1 MRRREFI
8 TLLGSVAATW
18 PLAAA
23 VAQKKEPEAAQA
35 EISGGVVKLGV
46 LTDETGVLSSP
57 SGEGSIEATRM
68 AVEDFGSKA
77 AGKPIEIIHAD
88 HQNKTDIGA
97 AIARRWIDVDGV
109 DAIVDVP
116 NSAIAL
122 AVQEIAKE
130 KNRVLL
136 VSTAATADLTGKA
149 CSPVGVHWTWDTYAV
164 ASAAKAIVSQG
175 GDSWF
180 FLTADFAF
188 GHAMQRD
195 ATRFIEA
202 SGGKVIGSVRHPL
215 GTADFASF
223 LLQAQSSRAK
233 IVGLAN
239 GGSDT
244 TNSIKQAVEFGLA
257 RGGQRLAAI
266 AAVITDVHAVGLA
279 DAQGLLLTTS
289 FYWDRTEDSRQWSK
303 RFFARRGV
311 MPTQMQA
318 GVYSAVTHYL
328 KAVDALGSDEAK
340 AVVAK
345 MRDMPIH
352 DFFADRG
359 LLRADG
365 RMVHDMYLV
374 EVKKPEESH
383 HPWDYY
389 KILKII
395 PGEEAFRPMSEG
407 GLPASRQTLDATDSA
422 ALMSPCGPFRRSQ
435 RYNIMSEI
443 EG

>member
-8 TLLGSVAATW
+8 ALLGSVAATW

-23 VAQKKEPEAAQA
+23 AHA
-35 EISGGVVKLGV
+35 EISGGIVKLGV
-46 LTDETGVLSSP
+46 LTDETGVLSTP

-68 AVEDFGSKA
+68 AVEDFGGKA

-109 DAIVDVP
+109 DAIIDVP
-116 NSAIAL
+116 NSAIVL

-164 ASAAKAIVSQG
+164 AASAAKAIVLQG

-180 FLTADFAF
+180 FLTADYAF

-233 IVGLAN
+233 IVGIVN
-239 GGSDT
+239 GGSDM
-244 TNSIKQAVEFGLA
+244 TNSIKQAAEFGLA
-257 RGGQRLAAI
+257 LGGQRLAAI
-266 AAVITDVHAVGLA
+266 GAIITDVHAVGLA
-279 DAQGLLLTTS
+279 GAQGLLLAES
-289 FYWDRTEDSRQWSK
+289 FYWDRTEESRQWS
-303 RFFARRGV
+303 
-311 MPTQMQA
+311 
-318 GVYSAVTHYL
+318 
-328 KAVDALGSDEAK
+328 
-340 AVVAK
+340 
-345 MRDMPIH
+345 
-352 DFFADRG
+352 
-359 LLRADG
+359 
-365 RMVHDMYLV
+365 
-374 EVKKPEESH
+374 
-383 HPWDYY
+383 
-389 KILKII
+389 
-395 PGEEAFRPMSEG
+395 
-407 GLPASRQTLDATDSA
+407 
-422 ALMSPCGPFRRSQ
+422 
-435 RYNIMSEI
+435 
-443 EG
+443 

>member
-1 MRRREFI
+1 MTHRMRAWLVAA
-8 TLLGSVAATW
+8 LLGIAWTIAPSS
-18 PLAAA
+18 PSD
-23 VAQKKEPEAAQA
+23 AQG

-46 LTDETGVLSSP
+46 LTDETGVFSSL

-68 AVEDFGSKA
+68 AVEDFGGKA

-97 AIARRWIDVDGV
+97 SIARRWMDVDGV
-109 DAIVDVP
+109 DVIIDVP
-116 NSAIAL
+116 NSAIVL
-122 AVQEIAKE
+122 AVQQLVKE

-136 VSTAATADLTGKA
+136 VSTAGTADLTGKA
-149 CSPVGVHWTWDTYAV
+149 CSPVGVHWTWDTYAFA
-164 ASAAKAIVSQG
+164 ASSAKSIVQRG
-175 GDSWF
+175 GNSWF

-202 SGGKVIGSVRHPL
+202 AGGKVVGSVSHPL
-215 GTADFASF
+215 NNADFASF

-233 IVGLAN
+233 VVALAN
-239 GGSDT
+239 GGTDM
-244 TNSIKQAVEFGLA
+244 TNSIKQAAEFGIPQ
-257 RGGQRLAAI
+257 GGQRLAAL
-266 AAVITDVHAVGLA
+266 AAFITDVHAVGLA
-279 DAQGLLLTTS
+279 GAQGLLLTTS
-289 FYWDRTEDSRQWSK
+289 FYWDRTEESRQWSK
-303 RFFARRGV
+303 RFFERRGV
-311 MPTQMQA
+311 IPTQTQA

-359 LLRADG
+359 FIRLDG

-374 EVKKPEESH
+374 EVKKPEESRY
-383 HPWDYY
+383 PWDYY
-389 KILKII
+389 KILQTIL
-395 PGEEAFRPMSEG
+395 GEEAFRPMDDG
-407 GLPASRQTLDATDSA
+407 GCPLLAKP
-422 ALMSPCGPFRRSQ
+422 
-435 RYNIMSEI
+435 
-443 EG
+443 

>member
-1 MRRREFI
+1 MTHRMRAR
-8 TLLGSVAATW
+8 
-18 PLAAA
+18 LAAA
-23 VAQKKEPEAAQA
+23 LLGIASVVAPSSPSDAQG

-46 LTDETGVLSSP
+46 LTDETGVFSSL

-68 AVEDFGSKA
+68 AVEDFGGKA

-97 AIARRWIDVDGV
+97 AIARRWFDVDGV
-109 DAIVDVP
+109 DVIIDVP
-116 NSAIAL
+116 NSAIVL
-122 AVQEIAKE
+122 AVQQLAKE

-136 VSTAATADLTGKA
+136 VSTAGTADLTGKA
-149 CSPVGVHWTWDTYAV
+149 CSPVGVHWTWDTYAFA
-164 ASAAKAIVSQG
+164 ASSAKSIVQRG

-202 SGGKVIGSVRHPL
+202 AGGKVVGGVSHPL
-215 GTADFASF
+215 NTADFASF

-233 IVGLAN
+233 VVALAN
-239 GGSDT
+239 GGTDM
-244 TNSIKQAVEFGLA
+244 TNSIKQAAEFGIPQ
-257 RGGQRLAAI
+257 GGQRLAAL
-266 AAVITDVHAVGLA
+266 AAFITDVHAVGLA
-279 DAQGLLLTTS
+279 GAQGLLLTTS
-289 FYWDRTEDSRQWSK
+289 FYWDRTEESRQWSK

-311 MPTQMQA
+311 MPTQTQA

-359 LLRADG
+359 FIRLDG

-374 EVKKPEESH
+374 QVKKPEESRN
-383 HPWDYY
+383 PWDYY
-389 KILKII
+389 KILQTI
-395 PGEEAFRPMSEG
+395 PGEEAFRSMDDG
-407 GLPASRQTLDATDSA
+407 GCPLLAKP
-422 ALMSPCGPFRRSQ
+422 
-435 RYNIMSEI
+435 
-443 EG
+443 

>member
-1 MRRREFI
+1 M
-8 TLLGSVAATW
+8 L
-18 PLAAA
+18 
-23 VAQKKEPEAAQA
+23 
-35 EISGGVVKLGV
+35 
-46 LTDETGVLSSP
+46 
-57 SGEGSIEATRM
+57 
-68 AVEDFGSKA
+68 
-77 AGKPIEIIHAD
+77 
-88 HQNKTDIGA
+88 
-97 AIARRWIDVDGV
+97 
-109 DAIVDVP
+109 
-116 NSAIAL
+116 
-122 AVQEIAKE
+122 
-130 KNRVLL
+130 
-136 VSTAATADLTGKA
+136 
-149 CSPVGVHWTWDTYAV
+149 
-164 ASAAKAIVSQG
+164 QG

-180 FLTADFAF
+180 FLTADYAF

-202 SGGKVIGSVRHPL
+202 SGGKVVGSVRHPL
-215 GTADFASF
+215 GTTDFASF

-233 IVGLAN
+233 IVGLVN
-239 GGSDT
+239 GGSDM
-244 TNSIKQAVEFGLA
+244 TNSIKQAAEFGIA

-266 AAVITDVHAVGLA
+266 SAVITDVHAVGLA
-279 DAQGLLLTTS
+279 DAQGLLLAES
-289 FYWDRTEDSRQWSK
+289 FYWDRTEESRQWSK

-340 AVVAK
+340 AVVAR

-383 HPWDYY
+383 YPWDYY
-389 KILKII
+389 KILKTI

-407 GLPASRQTLDATDSA
+407 G
-422 ALMSPCGPFRRSQ
+422 CPFFAKP
-435 RYNIMSEI
+435 
-443 EG
+443 

>member
-1 MRRREFI
+1 MTHRMR
-8 TLLGSVAATW
+8 AW
-18 PLAAA
+18 LAAA
-23 VAQKKEPEAAQA
+23 LLGIAATVAPSSPSDAQG

-46 LTDETGVLSSP
+46 LTDETGVFSSL

-68 AVEDFGSKA
+68 AVEDFGGKA

-97 AIARRWIDVDGV
+97 SIARRWMDVDGV
-109 DAIVDVP
+109 DVIIDVP
-116 NSAIAL
+116 NSAIVL
-122 AVQEIAKE
+122 AVQQLVKE

-136 VSTAATADLTGKA
+136 VSTAGTADLTGKA
-149 CSPVGVHWTWDTYAV
+149 CSPVGVHWTWDTYAFA
-164 ASAAKAIVSQG
+164 ASSAKSIVQRG
-175 GDSWF
+175 GNSWF

-202 SGGKVIGSVRHPL
+202 AGGKVVGGVSHPL
-215 GTADFASF
+215 NNADFASF

-233 IVGLAN
+233 VVALAN
-239 GGSDT
+239 GGTDM
-244 TNSIKQAVEFGLA
+244 TNSIKQAAEFGIPQ
-257 RGGQRLAAI
+257 GGQRLAAL
-266 AAVITDVHAVGLA
+266 AAFMTDVHAVGLSG
-279 DAQGLLLTTS
+279 AQGLLLTTS
-289 FYWDRTEDSRQWSK
+289 FYWDRTEESRQWSK
-303 RFFARRGV
+303 RFFERRGV
-311 MPTQMQA
+311 MPTQTQA

-359 LLRADG
+359 FIRLDG

-374 EVKKPEESH
+374 EVKKPEESRY
-383 HPWDYY
+383 PWDYY
-389 KILKII
+389 KILQTI
-395 PGEEAFRPMSEG
+395 PGEEAFRPMGDG
-407 GLPASRQTLDATDSA
+407 GCPL
-422 ALMSPCGPFRRSQ
+422 F
-435 RYNIMSEI
+435 
-443 EG
+443 

>member
-1 MRRREFI
+1 MTHRMR
-8 TLLGSVAATW
+8 AW
-18 PLAAA
+18 LAAA
-23 VAQKKEPEAAQA
+23 LLGIAATVAPSSPSDAQG

-46 LTDETGVLSSP
+46 LTDETGVFSSL

-68 AVEDFGSKA
+68 AVEDFGGKA

-97 AIARRWIDVDGV
+97 SIARRWMDVDGV
-109 DAIVDVP
+109 DVIIDVP
-116 NSAIAL
+116 NSAIVL
-122 AVQEIAKE
+122 AVQQLAKE

-136 VSTAATADLTGKA
+136 VSTAGTADLTGKA
-149 CSPVGVHWTWDTYAV
+149 CSPVGVHWTWDTYAFA
-164 ASAAKAIVSQG
+164 ASSAKSIVQRG
-175 GDSWF
+175 GNSWF

-202 SGGKVIGSVRHPL
+202 AGGKVVGGVSHPL
-215 GTADFASF
+215 NNADFASF

-233 IVGLAN
+233 VVALAN
-239 GGSDT
+239 GGTDM
-244 TNSIKQAVEFGLA
+244 TNSIKQAAEFGIPQ
-257 RGGQRLAAI
+257 GGQRLAAL
-266 AAVITDVHAVGLA
+266 AAFITDVHAVGLA
-279 DAQGLLLTTS
+279 GAQGLLLTTS
-289 FYWDRTEDSRQWSK
+289 FYWDRTEESRQWSK
-303 RFFARRGV
+303 RFFERRGV
-311 MPTQMQA
+311 IPTQTQA

-359 LLRADG
+359 FIRLDG

-374 EVKKPEESH
+374 EVKKPEESRY
-383 HPWDYY
+383 PWDYY
-389 KILKII
+389 KILQTI
-395 PGEEAFRPMSEG
+395 PGEEAFRPMGDG
-407 GLPASRQTLDATDSA
+407 GCPLL
-422 ALMSPCGPFRRSQ
+422 
-435 RYNIMSEI
+435 
-443 EG
+443 

>member
-1 MRRREFI
+1 MTHRLR
-8 TLLGSVAATW
+8 VW
-18 PLAAA
+18 LAAA
-23 VAQKKEPEAAQA
+23 LLGIASMVAPSSPSDAQG
-35 EISGGVVKLGV
+35 EISGGMVKLGV
-46 LTDETGVLSSP
+46 LTDETGVFSSL

-68 AVEDFGSKA
+68 AVEDFGGKA

-97 AIARRWIDVDGV
+97 SIARRWMDVDGV
-109 DAIVDVP
+109 DVIIDVP
-116 NSAIAL
+116 NSAIVL
-122 AVQEIAKE
+122 AVQQLAKE

-136 VSTAATADLTGKA
+136 VSTAGTADLTGKA
-149 CSPVGVHWTWDTYAV
+149 CSPVGVHWTWDTYAFA
-164 ASAAKAIVSQG
+164 ASSAKSIVQRG
-175 GDSWF
+175 GNSWF

-202 SGGKVIGSVRHPL
+202 AGGKVVGGVSHPL
-215 GTADFASF
+215 NNADFASF

-233 IVGLAN
+233 VVALAN
-239 GGSDT
+239 GGTDM
-244 TNSIKQAVEFGLA
+244 TNSIKQAAEFGIPQ
-257 RGGQRLAAI
+257 GGQRLAAL
-266 AAVITDVHAVGLA
+266 AAFITDVHAVGLA
-279 DAQGLLLTTS
+279 GAQGLLLTTS
-289 FYWDRTEDSRQWSK
+289 FYWDRTDESRQWSK

-311 MPTQMQA
+311 MPTQTQA

-359 LLRADG
+359 FIRLDG

-374 EVKKPEESH
+374 EVKKPEESRY
-383 HPWDYY
+383 PWDYY
-389 KILKII
+389 KILQTI
-395 PGEEAFRPMSEG
+395 PGEEAFRPMGDG
-407 GLPASRQTLDATDSA
+407 GCPLL
-422 ALMSPCGPFRRSQ
+422 
-435 RYNIMSEI
+435 
-443 EG
+443 

>member
-1 MRRREFI
+1 LFSRAQWRLSLNLAQRREFNVEKIDLNVLRAFFDAMRRREFI
-8 TLLGSVAATW
+8 TLLGSVAAAW
-18 PLAAA
+18 PLAA
-23 VAQKKEPEAAQA
+23 AAQA

-46 LTDETGVLSSP
+46 LTDETGVLSTP

-68 AVEDFGSKA
+68 AVEDFGGKA

-97 AIARRWIDVDGV
+97 AIARRWIDVDSV

-116 NSAIAL
+116 NSAIVL

-149 CSPVGVHWTWDTYAV
+149 CSPVGVHWTWDTYALA
-164 ASAAKAIVSQG
+164 ASAAKAIVQQG

-180 FLTADFAF
+180 FVTADYAF

-202 SGGKVIGSVRHPL
+202 SGGKVVGSVRHPL
-215 GTADFASF
+215 GTTDFASF

-239 GGSDT
+239 GGSDM
-244 TNSIKQAVEFGLA
+244 TNSIKQAAEFGIA

-266 AAVITDVHAVGLA
+266 SAVITDVHAVGLA
-279 DAQGLLLTTS
+279 DAQGLLLAES
-289 FYWDRTEDSRQWSK
+289 FYWDRTAESRQWSK

-340 AVVAK
+340 AVVAR

-359 LLRADG
+359 FLRADG

-374 EVKKPEESH
+374 EVKKPEESRY
-383 HPWDYY
+383 PWDYY
-389 KILKII
+389 SILKTI
-395 PGEEAFRPMSEG
+395 PGEEAFRPLNEG
-407 GLPASRQTLDATDSA
+407 GCPLLAKP
-422 ALMSPCGPFRRSQ
+422 
-435 RYNIMSEI
+435 
-443 EG
+443 

>member
-1 MRRREFI
+1 MQI
-8 TLLGSVAATW
+8 T
-18 PLAAA
+18 
-23 VAQKKEPEAAQA
+23 
-35 EISGGVVKLGV
+35 
-46 LTDETGVLSSP
+46 
-57 SGEGSIEATRM
+57 R
-68 AVEDFGSKA
+68 
-77 AGKPIEIIHAD
+77 
-88 HQNKTDIGA
+88 
-97 AIARRWIDVDGV
+97 
-109 DAIVDVP
+109 
-116 NSAIAL
+116 
-122 AVQEIAKE
+122 
-130 KNRVLL
+130 
-136 VSTAATADLTGKA
+136 
-149 CSPVGVHWTWDTYAV
+149 Y
-164 ASAAKAIVSQG
+164 
-175 GDSWF
+175 
-180 FLTADFAF
+180 
-188 GHAMQRD
+188 
-195 ATRFIEA
+195 
-202 SGGKVIGSVRHPL
+202 PL

-239 GGSDT
+239 GGSDM
-244 TNSIKQAVEFGLA
+244 TNSIKQAAEFGLA
-257 RGGQRLAAI
+257 QGGQRLAAI

-279 DAQGLLLTTS
+279 GAQGLLLTTS
-289 FYWDRTEDSRQWSK
+289 FYWDRTEESRIWSK

-383 HPWDYY
+383 YPWDYY

-407 GLPASRQTLDATDSA
+407 GCPLLTKP
-422 ALMSPCGPFRRSQ
+422 
-435 RYNIMSEI
+435 
-443 EG
+443 

>member
-8 TLLGSVAATW
+8 ALLGSVAATW
-18 PLAAA
+18 PFAAA
-23 VAQKKEPEAAQA
+23 AHA
-35 EISGGVVKLGV
+35 EISGGIVKLGV
-46 LTDETGVLSSP
+46 LTDETGVLSTP

-68 AVEDFGSKA
+68 AVEDFGGKA

-109 DAIVDVP
+109 DAIIDVP
-116 NSAIAL
+116 NSAIVL

-164 ASAAKAIVSQG
+164 AASAAKAIVLQG

-180 FLTADFAF
+180 FLTADYAF

-233 IVGLAN
+233 IVGIVN
-239 GGSDT
+239 GGSDM
-244 TNSIKQAVEFGLA
+244 TNSIKQAAEFGIA

-266 AAVITDVHAVGLA
+266 SAVITDVHAVGLA
-279 DAQGLLLTTS
+279 DAQGLLLAES
-289 FYWDRTEDSRQWSK
+289 FYWDRTEESRQWSK
-303 RFFARRGV
+303 RFFARRGA

-318 GVYSAVTHYL
+318 GVYSAVMHYL

-352 DFFADRG
+352 DFFADSG

-383 HPWDYY
+383 YPWDYY
-389 KILKII
+389 KILKTI

-407 GLPASRQTLDATDSA
+407 GCPLLAKP
-422 ALMSPCGPFRRSQ
+422 
-435 RYNIMSEI
+435 
-443 EG
+443 

>member
-8 TLLGSVAATW
+8 TLLGGAAAAW
-18 PLAAA
+18 SLAAR
-23 VAQKKEPEAAQA
+23 AQA

-46 LTDETGVLSSP
+46 LTDETGVLSAP

-68 AVEDFGSKA
+68 AVEDFGGKA

-97 AIARRWIDVDGV
+97 AIARRWIDTEGV

-116 NSAIAL
+116 NSAIVL
-122 AVQEIAKE
+122 AVQEITKE

-164 ASAAKAIVSQG
+164 AASAAKAIVLQG

-180 FLTADFAF
+180 FLTADYAF

-195 ATRFIEA
+195 ATRLIEA

-215 GTADFASF
+215 GTSDFASF
-223 LLQAQSSRAK
+223 LLQAQSSLAK
-233 IVGLAN
+233 IVAFAN
-239 GGSDT
+239 GGSDM
-244 TNSIKQAVEFGLA
+244 TNSIKQAAEFGLA

-279 DAQGLLLTTS
+279 DAQGLLLAES
-289 FYWDRTEDSRQWSK
+289 FYWDRTEESRQWSK

-340 AVVAK
+340 AVVAR
-345 MRDMPIH
+345 MRDMPVH
-352 DFFADRG
+352 DFFAERG

-383 HPWDYY
+383 YSWDYY

-407 GLPASRQTLDATDSA
+407 GCPLLAKP
-422 ALMSPCGPFRRSQ
+422 
-435 RYNIMSEI
+435 
-443 EG
+443 